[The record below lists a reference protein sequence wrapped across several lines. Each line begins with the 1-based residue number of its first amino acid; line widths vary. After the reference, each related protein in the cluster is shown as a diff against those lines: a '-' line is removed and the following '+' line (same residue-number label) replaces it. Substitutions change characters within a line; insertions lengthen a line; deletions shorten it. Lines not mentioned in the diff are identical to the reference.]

1 MAAQVKVADFVV
13 DDSAAKEIQNSV
25 DKAAGKD
32 QEEEKK
38 EEGKEQEQEQ
48 AQIDSSS
55 QPDDIEKLKEQ
66 FT

>member
-32 QEEEKK
+32 QDEEKK
-38 EEGKEQEQEQ
+38 EERKESGQSL
-48 AQIDSSS
+48 ALIC
-55 QPDDIEKLKEQ
+55 
-66 FT
+66 